1 MSFDSLGL
9 NPDILRAVAE
19 QGYVEPTP
27 IQQQAIPAVLQGRD
41 LMASAQTGTGKTAG
55 FTLPLLQRLIQNEPH
70 AKGRRP
76 VRALI
81 LTPTRELAAQVG
93 ENVRDYSKYLN
104 IRSLVVFGGVSIN
117 PQMMKLRG
125 GVDILVATPGRLLDL
140 EHQNAVSLDKV
151 EILVL
156 DEADRMLDMGFIHD
170 IRRVLAKLPARRQ
183 NLLFSATF
191 SDEIKGLAEKLLHN
205 PLEVEVARRNTASE
219 QITQH
224 VHFVDKNRKRE
235 LLSQL
240 IGEGNWQQVLVFTRT
255 KHGANHLAEQLNK
268 DGIRSAAIHGNK
280 SQGARTRALA
290 DFKSGGIRV
299 LVATDI
305 AARGL
310 DIEELPHVVNYE
322 LPNVS
327 AQTGTG
333 KTAGFTLPLLQRL
346 IQNEPHAK
354 GRRPVRALILTP
366 TRELAAQVG
375 ENVRDYSKYLNIRS
389 LVVFGGVSIN
399 PQMMKLRGG
408 VDILVATPGRLLDL
422 EHQNAVSLDKVEIL
436 VLDEADRM
444 LDMGFIH
451 DIRRVLA
458 KLPARRQ
465 NLLFSATFSDEIKGL
480 AEKLLHNPL
489 EVEVA
494 RRNTASEQIT
504 QHVHFVDKN
513 RKRELLSQ
521 LIGEGNWQQVLVFT
535 RTKHGANHLAEQ
547 LNKDGIRSAAIHGNK
562 SQGARTRALA
572 DFKSG
577 GIRVLVATDIAA
589 RGLDIEELPHVVN
602 YELPNVP
609 EDYVHRIG
617 RTGRAAATGEALSP
631 PRAVCWTSNIR
642 TPSVLIKLKSSCWTK
657 RTVCWIWAL
666 SMTSVAYWPN
676 CRRVDRTCCSRRP
689 SPTRSRAWPRNCCTI
704 RWKWKWRVVTPRPS
718 RSPSTSI
725 SLTRTASVNCCRSLS
740 AKATG
745 SRCWCLPVPSMAP
758 TTSRNSSTKTASAA
772 RRSMA
777 TRARERVPARW
788 PTLNPAAFAC
798 WWRPISP
805 PAVWISKSCRTW

>member
-255 KHGANHLAEQLNK
+255 KHGANH
-268 DGIRSAAIHGNK
+268 H
-280 SQGARTRALA
+280 
-290 DFKSGGIRV
+290 
-299 LVATDI
+299 
-305 AARGL
+305 
-310 DIEELPHVVNYE
+310 
-322 LPNVS
+322 
-327 AQTGTG
+327 
-333 KTAGFTLPLLQRL
+333 
-346 IQNEPHAK
+346 
-354 GRRPVRALILTP
+354 
-366 TRELAAQVG
+366 
-375 ENVRDYSKYLNIRS
+375 
-389 LVVFGGVSIN
+389 
-399 PQMMKLRGG
+399 
-408 VDILVATPGRLLDL
+408 
-422 EHQNAVSLDKVEIL
+422 
-436 VLDEADRM
+436 
-444 LDMGFIH
+444 
-451 DIRRVLA
+451 
-458 KLPARRQ
+458 
-465 NLLFSATFSDEIKGL
+465 
-480 AEKLLHNPL
+480 
-489 EVEVA
+489 
-494 RRNTASEQIT
+494 
-504 QHVHFVDKN
+504 
-513 RKRELLSQ
+513 
-521 LIGEGNWQQVLVFT
+521 
-535 RTKHGANHLAEQ
+535 AEQ

-617 RTGRAAATGEALSP
+617 RTGRAAATGEALSLVCVDEHKLLRDIERLLKKEIPRIAIAGYEPDPSIKAEPIQNGRQQRGGGRGQGQGRGGQGQGRSGQPRSQNNAPRRQDGEAPKARTQDGKP
-631 PRAVCWTSNIR
+631 PRR
-642 TPSVLIKLKSSCWTK
+642 
-657 RTVCWIWAL
+657 
-666 SMTSVAYWPN
+666 
-676 CRRVDRTCCSRRP
+676 RRP
-689 SPTRSRAWPRNCCTI
+689 R
-704 RWKWKWRVVTPRPS
+704 K
-718 RSPSTSI
+718 
-725 SLTRTASVNCCRSLS
+725 
-740 AKATG
+740 
-745 SRCWCLPVPSMAP
+745 
-758 TTSRNSSTKTASAA
+758 
-772 RRSMA
+772 
-777 TRARERVPARW
+777 PAGE
-788 PTLNPAAFAC
+788 
-798 WWRPISP
+798 
-805 PAVWISKSCRTW
+805 